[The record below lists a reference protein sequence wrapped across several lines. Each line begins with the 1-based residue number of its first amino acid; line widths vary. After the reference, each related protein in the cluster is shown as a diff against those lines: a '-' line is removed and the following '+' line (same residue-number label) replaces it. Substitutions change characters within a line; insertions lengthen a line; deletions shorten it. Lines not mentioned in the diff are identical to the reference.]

1 MLLIRK
7 EFEFSKVDKRK
18 KEKNLKDK
26 LKYISGVTHYNWAR
40 GGELYAHHD
49 YIQVYNKYSSSHT
62 QSIICQEI
70 QGEGGG
76 VAQGGDVDWLRAPA
90 E

>member
-7 EFEFSKVDKRK
+7 EFEFSKVDKERK
-18 KEKNLKDK
+18 EFKRYK

-49 YIQVYNKYSSSHT
+49 HIQVDNKYSLSQT
-62 QSIICQEI
+62 KSIICQKI

-90 E
+90 Q